1 MENAGKKIIGVVVL
15 AALLGLAVWYVGRN
29 WASFAELKFVNAWL
43 IVLLVV
49 FFAVNLFFTSMI
61 NLELLKPLGVRIR
74 QGESF
79 GLSVVT
85 GFYNLIT
92 PFRGGMAAR
101 AVYLKKKYDFAYV
114 HFLATLS
121 AVYVLV
127 FMVSASLGLIS
138 TWWIYHATGMF
149 SLVIFLIF
157 LVVFVGVMGIAFF
170 SPKFPGAR
178 NRWVNR
184 FVKVINGWHLIK
196 RNKRVIVV
204 TLVVTLIQTLLSALT
219 TMLSFRVF
227 GWNVGFV
234 ECIFLSA
241 ISGIGLLIAITPGSL
256 GISEAIMVFSA
267 MTIGIDATQSL
278 AVAILAR
285 LVSVVVL
292 FVLGPIYSYVLLRG
306 ENEKKV
312 KKRVK

>member
-1 MENAGKKIIGVVVL
+1 
-15 AALLGLAVWYVGRN
+15 
-29 WASFAELKFVNAWL
+29 VNAWL